1 VYKTNNEKAA
11 GIPLLRSG
19 KGEKSEERPRTGAEQ
34 MANYATRY
42 WGN

>member
-1 VYKTNNEKAA
+1 MANNEKAA
-11 GIPLLRSG
+11 GIPRLRLRW
-19 KGEKSEERPRTGAEQ
+19 GEKRGQGPRTGAEQ